1 MDRIIE
7 CVPNFSEGRNVS
19 TINAIANAIKQ
30 VDGVKLLHIDMG
42 YSANR
47 TVYTFAGSPERV
59 VDAAFEAAK
68 VAAALIDM
76 TIHTGEHPRFGAMD
90 VCPLI
95 PVKGITM
102 EETVIYARQLAKR
115 VGEELGFNVYA
126 YEEAAFKTKRRNL
139 AYCRSG
145 EYEKLEEKLKNPEW
159 IPDFGPV
166 SFNAHSGASAIGAR
180 NFLIAYNVNLN
191 TASVDVASEIA
202 QIVREKGRVL
212 RKRGNTGQ
220 IERDEHGN
228 PIYIPG
234 LLKSVKAIGWYI
246 DDYKLA
252 QVSMNLT
259 NFNLTPIHVAFDEVT
274 KAALA
279 LGFSTKGSEI
289 IGLVPLQCM
298 LDAGRHYFGKQNK
311 SDIAENQ
318 LIDMAIASLGLD
330 VLYPFNPEEKILE
343 YVLAAKTN

>member
-7 CVPNFSEGRNVS
+7 CVPNFSEGRNES
-19 TINAIANAIKQ
+19 TINAIADAIKQ
-30 VDGVKLLHIDMG
+30 VDGVKLLHTDVG

-47 TVYTFAGSPERV
+47 TVYTFAGPPEQV
-59 VDAAFEAAK
+59 VEAAFAAAK

-102 EETVIYARQLAKR
+102 EETVNYARQLAKR
-115 VGEELGFNVYA
+115 VGEELGINVYA
-126 YEEAAFKTKRRNL
+126 YEQAAFKVKRRNL

-145 EYEKLEEKLKNPEW
+145 EYEKLEEKLKDPEW
-159 IPDFGPV
+159 TPDFGPV
-166 SFNAHSGASAIGAR
+166 SLNARSGASAIGAR
-180 NFLIAYNVNLN
+180 YFLIAYNVNLS
-191 TASVDVASEIA
+191 TASVDVATEIA
-202 QIVREKGRVL
+202 QMVREKGRVL
-212 RKRGNTGQ
+212 RKNDKV
-220 IERDEHGN
+220 ERDEHGN
-228 PIYIPG
+228 PLYIPG

-246 DDYKLA
+246 EEYKLA

-259 NFNLTPIHVAFDEVT
+259 NFTITPMHVAFDEVS

-279 LGFSTKGSEI
+279 LGYATKGSEI

-298 LDAGRHYFGKQNK
+298 LDAGRHYLDKQYK
-311 SDIAENQ
+311 SDISEEQ
-318 LIDMAIASLGLD
+318 LIEIAIESLGLG
-330 VLYPFNPEEKILE
+330 VLYPFKPEEKILE
-343 YVLAAKTN
+343 YALAAKKE